1 MRNPIASVFVSLWN
15 RTGALSP
22 DRKKRSA
29 PGVRHKGLLGYS
41 RVGLF
46 GSGAA
51 AGRHHPVEERSSI
64 RRPRSPPPGAAHAL
78 ERFEVEHGVREEREV
93 NLPGHCGH
101 TGFLHEWPTG
111 MLPVG
116 TPLALLREC
125 KHVVAGITDGA
136 EHPAVRG
143 R

>member
-1 MRNPIASVFVSLWN
+1 MLSNASMSSMASVKS
-15 RTGALSP
+15 
-22 DRKKRSA
+22 
-29 PGVRHKGLLGYS
+29 
-41 RVGLF
+41 
-46 GSGAA
+46 
-51 AGRHHPVEERSSI
+51 
-64 RRPRSPPPGAAHAL
+64 
-78 ERFEVEHGVREEREV
+78 EV

-111 MLPVG
+111 MLPVS

>member
-64 RRPRSPPPGAAHAL
+64 RL
-78 ERFEVEHGVREEREV
+78 